1 MKGLSFSLSA
11 RGVYYQV
18 LVAYSLMSLLP
29 ILIVLY
35 LSFSYILPA
44 IPVEDRFALTD
55 PVVQAMVWTVILFPL
70 FGLSMVVHMAKR
82 IEKLAKAI
90 HGMEEQAQGT
100 LEKSKAAPGSQDE
113 IEELAK
119 QFFEMRAAIGKQIEQ
134 LGDFQSRLDDSNI
147 KLVEANKQL
156 KELSIRD
163 GLTGVF
169 NRRYFDG
176 RLEEEAQRA
185 SRYSRNFALE
195 MIDIDHFKKLN
206 DTYGHGCGD
215 EVLKQVAEIMKQ
227 NTRETD
233 IVCRYGGEEFC
244 IVLIELDEKRAYH
257 HAERVREAVS
267 SFIFSNGQT
276 PLSEKVTVSVG
287 LAMFPQDA
295 RDHRQLVESAD
306 SALYAAKSG
315 GRNQVKCFNELES
328 ANRPSS

>member
-35 LSFSYILPA
+35 LSFYYILPT
-44 IPVEDRFALTD
+44 IPVEERFAFTD
-55 PVVQAMVWTVILFPL
+55 PVVQATVWTIILFPL
-70 FGLSMVVHMAKR
+70 LGLWMVVTMAKR
-82 IEKLAKAI
+82 IEKLATTI
-90 HGMEEQAQGT
+90 REIEEKTQGAE
-100 LEKSKAAPGSQDE
+100 EKSKVVPGSQDE

-119 QFFEMRAAIGKQIEQ
+119 EFFQMRNAITKQMEQ
-134 LGDFQSRLDDSNI
+134 LGDFQSKLDDSNL

-163 GLTGVF
+163 GLTALY

-185 SRYSRNFALE
+185 LRYNRVFALE

-206 DTYGHGCGD
+206 DTYGHACGD
-215 EVLKQVAEIMKQ
+215 EVLKQVATIMRE
-227 NTRETD
+227 NTRDTD

-244 IVLIELDEKRAYH
+244 VVLLEADEKRAYH
-257 HAERVREAVS
+257 HAERLREAVS
-267 SFIFSNGQT
+267 AYIFSNGQT

-287 LAMFPQDA
+287 IGMFIQDA
-295 RDHRQLVESAD
+295 RDARELVESAD
-306 SALYAAKSG
+306 SALYAAKAG
-315 GRNQVKCFNELES
+315 GRNQVKCFSELQKQES
-328 ANRPSS
+328 RA